1 MTVKN
6 LKDLLDEG
14 VEGRYVLVRSDLN
27 VPLKD
32 GTITDPGRIDASV
45 PTLKSL
51 SDAGAKVVVM
61 AHLGRPKGEA
71 VPELSLASVA
81 EALSERLD
89 RYVAVT
95 GDVSGEDAHERA
107 NGLTDGDVL
116 LLENIRYDARETS
129 KDDAER
135 AAFADELWP
144 EKPP

>member
-71 VPELSLASVA
+71 VPELSLAPVA

-116 LLENIRYDARETS
+116 LLENIRYDARE
-129 KDDAER
+129 KIGR
-135 AAFADELWP
+135 AHV
-144 EKPP
+144 